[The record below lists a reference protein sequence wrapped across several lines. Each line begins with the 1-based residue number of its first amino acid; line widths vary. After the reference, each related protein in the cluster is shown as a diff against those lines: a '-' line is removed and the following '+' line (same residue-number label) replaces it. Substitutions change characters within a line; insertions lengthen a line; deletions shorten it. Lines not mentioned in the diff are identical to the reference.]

1 MRLVRAR
8 MDRTG
13 AAAGLGL
20 AILLFFGACAPA
32 SAETLSEPR
41 PSDRRVVMSVVAL
54 LQKEHLTRHPLDDE
68 ISQRGLE
75 NFLKMLDPMK
85 LYFTQADVAEFLEK
99 YKNQID
105 DDLSKKSDIAIG
117 YAVFERFLT
126 RIDERMTA
134 IEALLEKNEFDFTAN
149 EEMLID
155 RDLLRYPTDAAE
167 AEDRW
172 RKRLKYDILSLKSEK
187 VEGKEAIERLQRR
200 YRTFAKRMHQTD
212 GDELLEMFLTSII
225 STLDPHTTYMSPS
238 TLENFRIQMGLS
250 LEGIGAS
257 LQSVDGI
264 TKIMN
269 VIPGGAADKHGKL
282 KEEDQI
288 VSVGEGEGGEM
299 IDVRDEKLDD
309 VVGRIRGKAGTIVRL
324 GVLRPGETETMIFDI
339 TRAKV
344 ELEDSAARGE
354 IVEVGEG
361 DARQKI
367 GFINLPSFYMD
378 MKAAQAGNAN
388 FRSTTRD
395 VRKILEDFNAKGVDA
410 VVLDLRRNG
419 GGSLTEAINLTGL
432 FIEEGPVVQV
442 KSPTGNV
449 MHYDDE
455 DPAIVWDGP
464 LVVMTSKLSASASE
478 IFAGAIQDY
487 HRGLI
492 VGDLATHGKGTV
504 QSLLDLGSELFQIAN
519 PPNLGA
525 LKITMQQFYRPN
537 GDSTQKRGVLADV
550 TIPSLTTHMDIGE
563 ADLDFAVEFDR
574 VPPAKFESFGLVN
587 AETISKI
594 REASEARRK
603 TNEKF
608 QTLAKNIETFR
619 EQKERK
625 SVSLNET
632 VFFERR
638 DELDA
643 EKAEEEEILGT
654 EEDQDK
660 NEIVKKDFYYDEV
673 LEITQDYLRAL
684 DSSDGKLSLRQ

>member
-1 MRLVRAR
+1 MER
-8 MDRTG
+8 MG

-20 AILLFFGACAPA
+20 AVLLFFGACAPA
-32 SAETLSEPR
+32 SAETLSGPR

-68 ISQRGLE
+68 ISARGLE

-85 LYFTQADVAEFLEK
+85 LYFTQGDVAEFLEK
-99 YKNQID
+99 YKTQID
-105 DDLSKKSDIAIG
+105 DDLKKSDISVA
-117 YAVFERFLT
+117 YSVFDRFLK
-126 RIDERMTA
+126 RIDERMAT
-134 IEALLEKNEFDFTAN
+134 IETLLEKNEFDFTVN
-149 EEMLID
+149 EEMLVD
-155 RDLLRYPTDAAE
+155 RDLLRYPGDAAE

-172 RKRLKYDILSLKSEK
+172 RKRLKYDLLSLKSEK

-212 GDELLEMFLTSII
+212 GDELLEMFLTGII

-238 TLENFRIQMGLS
+238 TLENFRITMGLS

-288 VSVGEGEGGEM
+288 VSVGEGVDGEM

-309 VVGRIRGKAGTIVRL
+309 VVGRIRGKAGTVVRL

-344 ELEDSAARGE
+344 ELEDSAARAE
-354 IVEVGEG
+354 IIEVGEG
-361 DARQKI
+361 DAKQQI

-395 VRKILEDFNAKGVDA
+395 VRKILEDFKAKGVDA

-442 KSPTGNV
+442 KDPGGRIQ
-449 MHYDDE
+449 HYDDE
-455 DPAIVWDGP
+455 DPAMVWDGP

-487 HRGLI
+487 RRGLV

-537 GDSTQKRGVLADV
+537 GDSTQKRGVLADIS
-550 TIPSLTTHMDIGE
+550 IPSLTTHMDVGE

-587 AETISKI
+587 AETISKL
-594 REASEARRK
+594 RQSSEERRK
-603 TNEKF
+603 ENEKF
-608 QTLAKNIETFR
+608 QELAKNIETFR

-625 SVSLNET
+625 SISLNEK
-632 VFFERR
+632 VFFERQE
-638 DELDA
+638 ELDA

-654 EEDQDK
+654 EEEKDK
-660 NEIVKKDFYYDEV
+660 NEIVKKDFYFDEV
-673 LEITQDYLRAL
+673 IAITRDYLRAL
-684 DSSDGKLSLRQ
+684 DSSEGKLAQPAGANAAAR

>member
-1 MRLVRAR
+1 ME
-8 MDRTG
+8 RTG

-32 SAETLSEPR
+32 SAETLAGPR

-54 LQKEHLTRHPLDDE
+54 LKKEHLTQHPLDDE
-68 ISQRGLE
+68 ISERGLDS
-75 NFLKMLDPMK
+75 FLKMLDPMK

-99 YKNQID
+99 YKDRID
-105 DDLSKKSDIAIG
+105 DDLDKSDISVA
-117 YAVFERFLT
+117 YTVFDRFLA
-126 RIDERMTA
+126 RIDERLTT
-134 IEALLEKNEFDFTAN
+134 IESLLEKNEFDFTKN

-155 RDLLRYPTDAAE
+155 RDLLRYPADAAE

-172 RKRLKYDILSLKSEK
+172 RKRLKYDLLSLKSEK

-200 YRTFAKRMHQTD
+200 YRTFDKRMHQTD
-212 GDELLEMFLTSII
+212 GDELLEMFLTSVI

-269 VIPGGAADKHGKL
+269 VIPGGAADKNGKL

-309 VVGRIRGKAGTIVRL
+309 VVARIRGKAGTVVRL

-344 ELEDSAARGE
+344 ELEDSAARSE

-361 DARQKI
+361 DQKHQI

-378 MKAAQAGNAN
+378 MKAASSGDPN

-395 VRKILEDFNAKGVDA
+395 VRKILEDFKAKGVDA

-442 KSPTGNV
+442 KDPAGRV
-449 MHYDDE
+449 QHYDDE
-455 DPAIVWDGP
+455 DPAMVWSGP

-504 QSLLDLGSELFQIAN
+504 QSLLDIGDQLFQIAN

-537 GDSTQKRGVLADV
+537 GDSTQKRGVLADI

-563 ADLDFAVEFDR
+563 ADLDYAVEFDR
-574 VPPAKFESFGLVN
+574 VPPAKFENFGLVN
-587 AETISKI
+587 AETISKL
-594 REASEARRK
+594 RQASEERRK
-603 TNEKF
+603 ANEKF

-625 SVSLNET
+625 SVSLNEK

-660 NEIVKKDFYYDEV
+660 HEIVKKDFYFDEV
-673 LEITQDYLRAL
+673 LAITQDYLRAL
-684 DSSDGKLSLRQ
+684 DSSAGKLGLRQ

>member
-32 SAETLSEPR
+32 SAETLAGPR

-54 LQKEHLTRHPLDDE
+54 LKKEHLTKHPLDNE
-68 ISQRGLE
+68 ISERGLE

-99 YKNQID
+99 YKDQID
-105 DDLSKKSDIAIG
+105 DDLASKSDIGIG
-117 YAVFERFLT
+117 YAIFERFLT
-126 RIDERMTA
+126 RIDERMVS
-134 IEALLEKNEFDFTAN
+134 IEALLEKNEFDFTAS
-149 EEMLID
+149 EEMLVD
-155 RDLLRYPTDAAE
+155 RDLLRYPADAAE

-172 RKRLKYDILSLKSEK
+172 RKRLKYDLLSLKSEK

-212 GDELLEMFLTSII
+212 GDELLEMFLTSVI

-288 VSVGEGEGGEM
+288 VSVGEGVDGEM

-309 VVGRIRGKAGTIVRL
+309 VVARIRGKAGTVVRL

-344 ELEDSAARGE
+344 ELDDSAARSE
-354 IVEVGEG
+354 IIEVGEG
-361 DARQKI
+361 DAKQQI

-378 MKAAQAGNAN
+378 MKAASAGNPN

-395 VRKILEDFNAKGVDA
+395 VRKILQDFKAKGVDA

-442 KSPTGNV
+442 KDPGGRVTS
-449 MHYDDE
+449 YQDE

-487 HRGLI
+487 RRGLI

-504 QSLLDLGSELFQIAN
+504 QSLLDIGDQLFQIAN

-537 GDSTQKRGVLADV
+537 GDSTQKRGVLADIS
-550 TIPSLTTHMDIGE
+550 IPSLTTHMDIGE

-574 VPPAKFESFGLVN
+574 VPPAKFEDFGLVN
-587 AETISKI
+587 GDTISKLRQASEER
-594 REASEARRK
+594 REA
-603 TNEKF
+603 NEKF
-608 QTLAKNIETFR
+608 QALARNIETFR

-625 SVSLNET
+625 SVSLNEK

-643 EKAEEEEILGT
+643 EKAEEEEILGS

-660 NEIVKKDFYYDEV
+660 HEIVKKDFYYDEV
-673 LEITQDYLRAL
+673 LAITQDYLRSL
-684 DSSDGKLSLRQ
+684 DSSEGKLGLRQ